1 MEIVS
6 KYFDMVTLD
15 SYTINQIED
24 ALRGAT
30 SWRQWRNNLY
40 SRYPHNPTRH
50 HLNELFANWH

>member
-24 ALRGAT
+24 ALRGA
-30 SWRQWRNNLY
+30 NFM
-40 SRYPHNPTRH
+40 
-50 HLNELFANWH
+50 EAVEK